1 MAIKIPASDVVDDN
15 DKKISVNKLKE
26 TISLP
31 DGVEDRSAEDLMLG
45 NTSNKFFVY
54 LVNYVVKD
62 LFSRRTVAMKKIT
75 DSLPFITGTDLPFK
89 EGQEDDYQFST
100 IEYKRILND
109 FLGKIKGA
117 KLVADEDNFG
127 LLKRQV
133 KERKSKQ
140 VGGKEVVRSSTSQYA
155 VNTNNP
161 QFGSLRKTISLSPH
175 NIQRVKSPTE
185 LTIGEIVDVPDLG
198 QITGSRY
205 TTGNLEISED
215 DEVSRRQFLMHF
227 FDTSQPYIDESK
239 LKKHMKIEPKTVS
252 RETGEADDEGE
263 PIMMEFTQFL
273 VTFDTYNYFREIFDE
288 SDFGL
293 LRAFDGK
300 KLEDYDLTEFKDKD
314 KPNLSADKAHKET
327 LGFENVI
334 YYDNEDPVEML
345 IPGLEAISNRT
356 QRKVTTI
363 GILKD
368 KGESGREVEYK
379 FSDAQTGEGGEI
391 QQLHASFIELNASE
405 MEKRIIE
412 NLVVADEGPDITDIA
427 GYAKSNAKVS
437 DLAKLLEPSDKAIEL
452 GVLTLTFEKLEKINN
467 RDIEDFDTFNNVMQT
482 GSVIS
487 QTVGARN
494 LEAFRESQERDKQA
508 EKEEEDKY
516 IVELLE
522 DIEQNRGL
530 QNHPEK
536 FYEEIIDRDYVQET
550 SPDEIRERVNE
561 AVDETMLFNTP
572 EDALAYMRNIE
583 DAEIEE
589 EPEEEE
595 EAVELETDEGKKI
608 TEGSEEMAQ
617 NLEAGEEEE
626 EEEEVDYLNFDN
638 MSKDQFD
645 DWIRS
650 YPNKDE
656 DDVTPEE
663 YKKKI
668 DIIIERFWEENKS
681 LLNVTNPTSTN
692 FQQMRKIPLV
702 QTEEGQ
708 FQPIAKVFTAP
719 DKESRVKRRRQNIGR
734 KTGGATSLEEKLQV
748 TYLSIQRSFEAL
760 QGQVNNIGE

>member
-1 MAIKIPASDVVDDN
+1 
-15 DKKISVNKLKE
+15 
-26 TISLP
+26 
-31 DGVEDRSAEDLMLG
+31 
-45 NTSNKFFVY
+45 
-54 LVNYVVKD
+54 
-62 LFSRRTVAMKKIT
+62 
-75 DSLPFITGTDLPFK
+75 
-89 EGQEDDYQFST
+89 
-100 IEYKRILND
+100 
-109 FLGKIKGA
+109 
-117 KLVADEDNFG
+117 
-127 LLKRQV
+127 
-133 KERKSKQ
+133 
-140 VGGKEVVRSSTSQYA
+140 
-155 VNTNNP
+155 
-161 QFGSLRKTISLSPH
+161 
-175 NIQRVKSPTE
+175 
-185 LTIGEIVDVPDLG
+185 
-198 QITGSRY
+198 
-205 TTGNLEISED
+205 
-215 DEVSRRQFLMHF
+215 
-227 FDTSQPYIDESK
+227 
-239 LKKHMKIEPKTVS
+239 
-252 RETGEADDEGE
+252 
-263 PIMMEFTQFL
+263 
-273 VTFDTYNYFREIFDE
+273 
-288 SDFGL
+288 
-293 LRAFDGK
+293 
-300 KLEDYDLTEFKDKD
+300 
-314 KPNLSADKAHKET
+314 
-327 LGFENVI
+327 
-334 YYDNEDPVEML
+334 
-345 IPGLEAISNRT
+345 LEAISNRT
-356 QRKVTTI
+356 ERKVTTI

-482 GSVIS
+482 GSVTS

-508 EKEEEDKY
+508 EKDEEDKY

-550 SPDEIRERVNE
+550 NPDEIRERVNE
-561 AVDETMLFNTP
+561 AIDETMLFNTP

-608 TEGSEEMAQ
+608 TEGSEEMAE

-650 YPNKDE
+650 YPDKDE

-702 QTEEGQ
+702 KTEEGQ
-708 FQPIAKVFTAP
+708 FQPIAKVLTAP

-734 KTGGATSLEEKLQV
+734 KTGGTTSLEEKLQV
-748 TYLSIQRSFEAL
+748 TYMSIQRSFEAL